1 MIETHASAPARVSG
15 PAPSAPPA
23 AAAGEKA
30 SGFSLWG
37 DGEGFS
43 FADLLDAVN
52 PLQHIPILGTLYR
65 ELTGDH
71 IGTAAKL
78 AGGALFAGIPGLI
91 GSAVDSI
98 VEALSGKDI
107 GENVLALFDGG
118 AAPPTVLAAQ
128 TPASE
133 PSLAEAAIFA
143 LRFDRETK
151 LYRKNDNL
159 PPPHEPILRILT

>member
-52 PLQHIPILGTLYR
+52 PLQHIPVLGTLYR

-118 AAPPTVLAAQ
+118 AARRRP
-128 TPASE
+128 
-133 PSLAEAAIFA
+133 PSLPPKRPRPNQAWQKPRFSRFVSIAKQNFIGKTTTFPRPTSLFFA
-143 LRFDRETK
+143 F
-151 LYRKNDNL
+151 
-159 PPPHEPILRILT
+159 